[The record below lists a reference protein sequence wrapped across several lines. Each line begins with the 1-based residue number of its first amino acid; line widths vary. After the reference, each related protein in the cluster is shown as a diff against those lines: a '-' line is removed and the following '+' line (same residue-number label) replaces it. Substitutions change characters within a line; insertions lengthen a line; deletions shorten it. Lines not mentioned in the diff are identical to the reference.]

1 VQTRV
6 LEHIVI
12 GKFNFI
18 KGSNLT
24 VLLFFIQLHFMPP
37 FSSFGH
43 EFSHLNLIDHALI
56 FLATKLVHDVVL
68 DIQSP
73 KLIEISYQTIPCHHS
88 THKSCE
94 STLTS

>member
-1 VQTRV
+1 
-6 LEHIVI
+6 
-12 GKFNFI
+12 
-18 KGSNLT
+18 
-24 VLLFFIQLHFMPP
+24 MPP

-43 EFSHLNLIDHALI
+43 EFFNLNLMYHSLI

-73 KLIEISYQTIPCHHS
+73 KLIEIAYQTILCHHS

-94 STLTS
+94 STLIS